1 MRIPKSI
8 DDLYLSDLSH
18 RLLTLPPDEAA
29 SALLE
34 CGTIVLLAG
43 HAEIAYLLFIKLLSG
58 ELKISEYSR
67 LAQPL
72 KSIMPSLCYLLE
84 IECPA
89 ILSEQAMSSSDLEW
103 SFWDM
108 MQKLYLISCES

>member
-18 RLLTLPPDEAA
+18 RIRTLPPDEAA

-43 HAEIAYLLFIKLLSG
+43 HAEIAYLLLILRPSG
-58 ELKISEYSR
+58 RIESV
-67 LAQPL
+67 AAG
-72 KSIMPSLCYLLE
+72 SI
-84 IECPA
+84 
-89 ILSEQAMSSSDLEW
+89 D
-103 SFWDM
+103 
-108 MQKLYLISCES
+108 